1 MKNLTKILFAVAAL
15 AVGFSCTTDTTE
27 DLSPAV
33 KGGGFE
39 LAISLEESRT
49 QLGEKADGVYPLHWS
64 VGDKVAVNGVTSA
77 EAQISA
83 ANKAVATFVFDS
95 ELVRPY
101 NLVYPAPAEGV
112 TAVAEGC
119 YPVTFPA
126 SQSYTAGTFASGTAP
141 MYGYAAAPAEGEEAA
156 PIAIHHLSGI
166 LCLSV
171 KGDKTLTSMTVTA
184 EGAIAGNFDVNCE
197 TGALTAHEDAAN
209 TITLSFGEG
218 LALGAE
224 ATPIY
229 VAVPAGEHGIYTITL
244 FTNEAENNAMITRF
258 NSDNHPV
265 KAGTVKEFGE
275 ITFIANATAEPVS
288 GELVIENEADLV
300 RLANLSEVGLLGA
313 VTSVRV
319 AATLDMS
326 KVEGWHGIDRFPAIT
341 FDGGS
346 DKGYEIKGLTAPLFQ
361 TVNGAATIKNVK
373 LTGVNMNSADHK
385 HFGAL
390 ACDII
395 CETKDAKVVL
405 NCSVAGNIII
415 ENQNI
420 TLNSDDKDVASALCF
435 GGLVGYI
442 QGGTIEECTNYA
454 TVTVKQLASLGN
466 TVTTLPAIGGVVGSA
481 YAITLAEATD
491 ATAAEIASANV
502 VNCYNRGVVKYEDNA
517 EAFLYRSFV
526 GGVIGYFGG
535 NFVGNITNCD
545 NFADVYMGA
554 TVSGSSGA
562 NYATCLGGIA
572 GRIANGVVEGCD
584 NSAEVTFNGRGITI
598 AIGGAFGYASNSIQT
613 NCHNTG
619 KVEITK
625 ETRLLGIMAGGVAG
639 GLYNPND
646 GAVGYSD
653 NLTNNA
659 PLKVLCSTDET
670 NIKNGAYYYRIGG
683 VVAFGRQKT
692 TNCDNLE
699 NGDITLAGKWIHMSS
714 EERSL
719 NIGGVIGYKTKG
731 AVDLCDNYG
740 DINIDTDI
748 TINSTNTAV
757 IAAQILNIGGVVSDS
772 SYSLTN
778 SDNYGNITFS
788 GSFTGERVCFGG
800 VLGNGISNNVH
811 PGAGAV
817 NSGNITITE
826 DAEMILSKDIFL
838 GGCAGIT
845 EAGAIDGMT
854 NNGNITIKGKFY
866 QWVTT
871 TTNAETG
878 EVTES
883 KAGGNVR
890 LGGVAGYFTS
900 PHKNL
905 VNNGKIE
912 FTSTCFI
919 EGSPQIGGVVG
930 DIYSKT
936 TTNVYD
942 TYTNNGAII
951 FNANNKATLHLGGIT
966 SDPYCATMQNMTN
979 NGAISLNGVFD
990 GPIKIGGCFGFHDKE
1005 LVTFLNCTNNAP
1017 ISLVGEYNSATALY
1031 VGGVCCSIQGKGP
1044 HKVVTNTEKGDILID
1059 LTKCVP
1065 NIAISGI
1072 TNRFQDNSE
1081 DVVNHGDITIKGNYD
1096 GSAYIAGFCYT
1107 SNNYTRPRHG
1117 NTGNITIDAKL
1128 QGALVV
1134 GVMYSYGKY
1143 GKTFTD
1149 CYNTGDI
1156 TVTENSEVGASVYIG
1171 GMIGY
1176 FDSSS
1181 ATYSYTNCYNSGN
1194 ISFKGKSGHSTEAIS
1209 ATAFNQEHVV
1219 CLGGLVAQ
1227 SRNNS
1232 TKLMNITN
1240 GFKNSGKIE
1249 FTGNNVSG
1257 SVYIGGV
1264 AGDMLTSTASWTGD
1278 IVNTGEIV
1286 CTGTAKN
1293 LRYAGGI
1300 FGKTAVGV
1308 ANGVVYCD
1316 MNAPGVINSGMVMG
1330 SERSSSSLATNCK
1343 VGGSIM
1349 TTALG
1354 EDSDGNS
1361 VEQHTKVDISAENF
1375 FNYIYGGDYTWPDTN
1390 YDGCTFLSVAPASV
1404 Q

>member
-1 MKNLTKILFAVAAL
+1 
-15 AVGFSCTTDTTE
+15 
-27 DLSPAV
+27 
-33 KGGGFE
+33 
-39 LAISLEESRT
+39 
-49 QLGEKADGVYPLHWS
+49 
-64 VGDKVAVNGVTSA
+64 
-77 EAQISA
+77 
-83 ANKAVATFVFDS
+83 
-95 ELVRPY
+95 
-101 NLVYPAPAEGV
+101 
-112 TAVAEGC
+112 
-119 YPVTFPA
+119 
-126 SQSYTAGTFASGTAP
+126 

-156 PIAIHHLSGI
+156 AIQMHHLTGV
-166 LCLSV
+166 LRLAV
-171 KGDKTLTSMTVTA
+171 KGSKTLTSMTVVA
-184 EGAIAGNFDVNCE
+184 ETGKIAGNFDVNCE

-244 FTNEAENNAMITRF
+244 FTDEVENNAMVVRF
-258 NSDNHPV
+258 NSENHPV
-265 KAGTVKEFGE
+265 KAGVVKEFAE
-275 ITFIANATAEPVS
+275 FEFMANATADPVA
-288 GELVIENEADLV
+288 GELVIENETDLV
-300 RLANLSEVGLLGA
+300 RLAKMSEVGLLGS

-319 AATLDMS
+319 AANLDMS

-361 TVNGAATIKNVK
+361 TINGAATIKNVK
-373 LTGVNMNSADHK
+373 LTNLNMTANGYK

-395 CETKDAKVVL
+395 CETKDAKVVS
-405 NCSVAGNIII
+405 NCSAAGNIII

-420 TLNSDDKDVASALCF
+420 TLNSDDKDVANALCF

-481 YAITLAEATD
+481 YAITLAEATE
-491 ATAAEIASANV
+491 TAPADVVSVNV

-517 EAFLYRSFV
+517 EAFLYRPFV

-535 NFVGNITNCD
+535 AFVGNITNCD

-554 TVSGSSGA
+554 TVSGSTGA
-562 NYATCLGGIA
+562 NTATCLGGVA
-572 GRIANGVVEGCD
+572 GRIANGVVDGCD
-584 NSAEVTFNGRGITI
+584 NSAEVTFNGRGMTI
-598 AIGGAFGYASNSIQT
+598 SIGGVFGYASNSIQT

-619 KVEITK
+619 EVEITK
-625 ETRLLGIMAGGVAG
+625 EARLLGIMAGGVAG

-646 GAVGYSD
+646 GAVGYSE
-653 NLTNNA
+653 NLSNNG

-683 VVAFGRQKT
+683 VVAFGRQRT
-692 TNCDNLE
+692 TNCNNLE

-714 EERSL
+714 TERSL

-731 AVDLCDNYG
+731 AVDQCDNYG

-748 TINSTNTAV
+748 TINSTDTSV
-757 IAAQILNIGGVVSDS
+757 LEAQLLNIGGVVSDS

-788 GSFTGERVCFGG
+788 GSFAGDRVCFGG

-826 DAEMILSKDIFL
+826 DAKMILSRDIFL

-871 TTNAETG
+871 TTDAETG

-883 KAGGNVR
+883 KAGGAVR
-890 LGGVAGYFTS
+890 VGGVSGYITS

-990 GPIKIGGCFGFHDKE
+990 GPIKIGGCFGYHDKE

-1017 ISLVGEYNSATALY
+1017 ISLVGEYNSVTALY

-1072 TNRFQDNSE
+1072 TTKFQDNSE

-1096 GSAYIAGFCYT
+1096 GAAYIAGFCYAA
-1107 SNNYTRPRHG
+1107 NNYTRPRHG

-1128 QGALVV
+1128 QAALIV
-1134 GVMYSYGKY
+1134 GSMYSYGQY
-1143 GKTFTD
+1143 GKTFSD

-1176 FDSSS
+1176 FNSTS
-1181 ATYSYTNCYNSGN
+1181 ATYDYSNCYNSGN
-1194 ISFKGKSGHSTEAIS
+1194 ISFKGKSGLSTEAIPS
-1209 ATAFNQEHVV
+1209 TNFNQEHVV
-1219 CLGGLVAQ
+1219 CIGGLAGQ
-1227 SRNNS
+1227 SRNNAA
-1232 TKLMNITN
+1232 KIMNVTN

-1249 FTGNNVSG
+1249 YTGNNVSG

-1264 AGDMLTSTASWTGD
+1264 VGDMLTSTASWTGD

-1293 LRYAGGI
+1293 QSYAGGI
-1300 FGKTAVGV
+1300 FGKTIVGIPNAVV
-1308 ANGVVYCD
+1308 LCTV
-1316 MNAPGVINSGMVMG
+1316 NAGACTGSGMVTG
-1330 SERSSSSLATNCK
+1330 SERSDVVVAKDAK
-1343 VGGSIM
+1343 VGGTI
-1349 TTALG
+1349 TAAETG
-1354 EDSDGNS
+1354 EDAGGDITTVLTPIALDAGNY
-1361 VEQHTKVDISAENF
+1361 
-1375 FNYIYGGDYTWPDTN
+1375 FNYIYGGTTDWGGETT
-1390 YDGCTFLSVAPASV
+1390 YDGCLFITELPAAE
-1404 Q
+1404 